1 MGQARGASWPKA
13 YEALRT
19 FAAGQGGIVAVPK
32 SLTVPADAR
41 PAFYERVE
49 AARRALAR
57 RVLGGRLDEA
67 AFVAGKCRA
76 MRQRLLDASGLA
88 AFRLAPTLEAF
99 LTDVEAAVSKPAFS
113 AVLDGLQNGRDAGEV
128 LEAAGATLEEACSS
142 LERNA
147 YEAWAYCGVVS
158 ALDPVRFWTVE
169 SVDAY
174 EVHAVASDEVTVAR
188 QTPSPERRIPEA
200 VFETADGRVFAMKN
214 EAAREL
220 DYYGLKIERRRD
232 SSAGGN
238 TAGLV
243 GHRVLMLYR
252 LGSVDEVDAVADRD
266 RMRQTPSDLLVE
278 VLAPRDMETP
288 AYVSLFA
295 ARINAA
301 RSRRPVQVVTYDEAG
316 KFPAGMEEDPDIA
329 PVRRRVVGFDEGV
342 LTEIAA
348 ELAD

>member
-1 MGQARGASWPKA
+1 
-13 YEALRT
+13 
-19 FAAGQGGIVAVPK
+19 
-32 SLTVPADAR
+32 
-41 PAFYERVE
+41 
-49 AARRALAR
+49 
-57 RVLGGRLDEA
+57 
-67 AFVAGKCRA
+67 
-76 MRQRLLDASGLA
+76 
-88 AFRLAPTLEAF
+88 
-99 LTDVEAAVSKPAFS
+99 
-113 AVLDGLQNGRDAGEV
+113 
-128 LEAAGATLEEACSS
+128 
-142 LERNA
+142 
-147 YEAWAYCGVVS
+147 
-158 ALDPVRFWTVE
+158 
-169 SVDAY
+169 
-174 EVHAVASDEVTVAR
+174 
-188 QTPSPERRIPEA
+188 
-200 VFETADGRVFAMKN
+200 MKN

-220 DYYGLKIERRRD
+220 DYYGLKIERRRV